1 MINTYQHQNATELK
15 HSALAIAYIFR
26 SVAEIKHSAN
36 AMAYFSSII
45 AVADTRRNRK
55 DCKITDSATVR
66 SY

>member
-1 MINTYQHQNATELK
+1 MINTYQHQNATELN
-15 HSALAIAYIFR
+15 HCALAMAYIFR

-45 AVADTRRNRK
+45 AVAHTRRK
-55 DCKITDSATVR
+55 ACKITDSATVR